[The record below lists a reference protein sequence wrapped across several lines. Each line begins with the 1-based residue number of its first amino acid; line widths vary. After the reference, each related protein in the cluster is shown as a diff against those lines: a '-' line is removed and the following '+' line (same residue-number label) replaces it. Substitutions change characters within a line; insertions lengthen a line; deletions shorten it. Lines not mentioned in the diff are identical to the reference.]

1 MLIIG
6 QRQTESICIGND
18 IVLTVVKISGEK
30 VRIGVQAPP
39 HMKVLR
45 GELETEE
52 CRTIAFPTQE
62 AAKPASDIAKFR
74 RAA

>member
-6 QRQTESICIGND
+6 QRQTESISIGND

-39 HMKVLR
+39 HLKVLR
-45 GELETEE
+45 AELDSEE
-52 CRTIAFPTQE
+52 CCTIPFPTQ
-62 AAKPASDIAKFR
+62 ASTQPISDIAKFR
-74 RAA
+74 KAA

>member
-6 QRQTESICIGND
+6 QRQTETISIGKD
-18 IVLTVVKISGEK
+18 IILTVVKISGEK

-45 GELETEE
+45 AELESEE
-52 CRTIAFPTQE
+52 CSTIPFPTQS
-62 AAKPASDIAKFR
+62 PAEPISDIAKFR
-74 RAA
+74 KAA